1 MSTFSHNST
10 KSSSSWVSQHISTC
24 IKIKILINLRVF
36 EPVSDA
42 INAMEIPTIQESQE
56 EQIEDWQPTGRLFDE
71 FEDEYFDEMIE
82 EEEILEDELAASFWL
97 KLLVISS
104 ATFLLLSILYQ
115 FFCRPSNNNATV
127 YIKEDKLLLQ

>member
-1 MSTFSHNST
+1 MKKWTWENNLT
-10 KSSSSWVSQHISTC
+10 YN
-24 IKIKILINLRVF
+24 KIKILINLRVF

>member
-1 MSTFSHNST
+1 MREVRGEKREGRTETEH
-10 KSSSSWVSQHISTC
+10 K
-24 IKIKILINLRVF
+24 
-36 EPVSDA
+36 
-42 INAMEIPTIQESQE
+42 
-56 EQIEDWQPTGRLFDE
+56 EDEL
-71 FEDEYFDEMIE
+71 EDEYFDEMIE
-82 EEEILEDELAASFWL
+82 EEEILEDELVASFWL

>member
-1 MSTFSHNST
+1 MKKWRRKNNWTYN
-10 KSSSSWVSQHISTC
+10 
-24 IKIKILINLRVF
+24 KIQILINLRVF

-71 FEDEYFDEMIE
+71 FEEEYFDEMIE

>member
-1 MSTFSHNST
+1 MKKWRRKNNWTYN
-10 KSSSSWVSQHISTC
+10 
-24 IKIKILINLRVF
+24 KIQILINLRVF

>member
-1 MSTFSHNST
+1 MKKWTRENNST
-10 KSSSSWVSQHISTC
+10 YN
-24 IKIKILINLRVF
+24 KIKILINLRVF

-56 EQIEDWQPTGRLFDE
+56 EQIEDWQPTGRLFEDE
-71 FEDEYFDEMIE
+71 LEDEYFDEMIE
-82 EEEILEDELAASFWL
+82 EEEILEDELVASFWL